1 MFLQED
7 PQLAVTLLNV
17 LVEAFQG
24 LPKSIG
30 QYAQHDAAR
39 HEDSGK
45 HAIQRNDHDDRR
57 DEADDGSCQ
66 ARQDLHDPVCDHRGV
81 VGQAIQPFRRVGGG
95 NGAVFLAQDVV
106 RQPLLEAVFDVRLRQ
121 LVQPAGNGGETD
133 LQDHQSNNQHDI
145 VPERAV
151 VTPHRAVHN
160 VPQEQGEEDS
170 QASADCLNQRQNQYI
185 SFFLP
190 VTRQSHR
197 TALSTAHRFHA
208 KKPPDKGET
217 FTFA

>member
-1 MFLQED
+1 MVPVRPGRISTIPFATTVVSLVRRFSHS
-7 PQLAVTLLNV
+7 AVWVAETALYSL
-17 LVEAFQG
+17 
-24 LPKSIG
+24 
-30 QYAQHDAAR
+30 
-39 HEDSGK
+39 
-45 HAIQRNDHDDRR
+45 RR
-57 DEADDGSCQ
+57 MLSVSRCLK
-66 ARQDLHDPVCDHRGV
+66 R
-81 VGQAIQPFRRVGGG
+81 F
-95 NGAVFLAQDVV
+95 F
-106 RQPLLEAVFDVRLRQ
+106 FDVRLRQ